1 MSRALIGLALLV
13 MPAAAEACATCI
25 SSAYGDRTYNW
36 PYLLLIA
43 LPFGVAVVIGSVLTR
58 VSGIS
63 AGALV
68 ARARRALHGR
78 SSRATGAEVPSVR
91 QGETT

>member
-1 MSRALIGLALLV
+1 VSRALIGLALLV

-25 SSAYGDRTYNW
+25 SSAYGDRT
-36 PYLLLIA
+36 
-43 LPFGVAVVIGSVLTR
+43 PFGVAVVIGSVLTR
-58 VSGIS
+58 VSVIS